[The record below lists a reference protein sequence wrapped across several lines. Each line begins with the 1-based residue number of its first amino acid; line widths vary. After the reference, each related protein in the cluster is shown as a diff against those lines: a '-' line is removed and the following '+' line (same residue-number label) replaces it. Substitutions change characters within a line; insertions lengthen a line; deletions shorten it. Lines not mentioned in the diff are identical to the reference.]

1 MRNRID
7 DNILGH
13 YMVVLPRVLYMT
25 CQDVTRVFLT
35 EAEYLMLR
43 PNIVELGLSL
53 DVFVWTPQA
62 SPRGVNNKLYPLAR
76 R

>member
-53 DVFVWTPQA
+53 DVLCLDPTSQPSRSQQ
-62 SPRGVNNKLYPLAR
+62 
-76 R
+76 